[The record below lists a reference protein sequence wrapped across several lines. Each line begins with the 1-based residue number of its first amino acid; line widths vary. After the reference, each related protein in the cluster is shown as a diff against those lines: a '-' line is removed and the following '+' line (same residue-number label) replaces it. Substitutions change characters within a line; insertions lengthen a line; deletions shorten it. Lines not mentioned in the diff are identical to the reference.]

1 MLAES
6 SNRDLWRLEIVS
18 GRLPVKVLKSLN
30 IFLSVTKH
38 GFVLL
43 QLKLQKAHRYTK
55 GSNYKIQYRAIFK
68 AVILQWLGGLLI
80 KLVV

>member
-6 SNRDLWRLEIVS
+6 SNGDLWRLEILS

-38 GFVLL
+38 GFVL
-43 QLKLQKAHRYTK
+43 
-55 GSNYKIQYRAIFK
+55 
-68 AVILQWLGGLLI
+68 
-80 KLVV
+80 